1 MTDKIKRQYGAEMA
15 DTGRQPTIV
24 ARIRARLKEARAD
37 EKLARLDKRFA
48 PVVADAD
55 GPTAPATSPAA
66 VHGDARIADLHQ
78 QIERLRRSRDDAR
91 GVATGLRSLSEDPTT
106 TPRRTYRYLR
116 LVMIGA
122 VATIFLAVGL
132 TWREYHDLIPTIS
145 HFFYTP
151 AGVVFV
157 GSLIAAA
164 AAMVA
169 LSGDG
174 VQQVL
179 LDVAA
184 MLAPIIAL
192 VPTNADNTMLKN
204 LRQNLCPDGAAVC
217 VPSPFDGYATIGMT
231 VWCVVVP
238 TVLLIALGIGIADRR
253 SSGKFTA
260 QFFWTQALC
269 WAVWIAVFTWFIW
282 FRDAFFTAG
291 HYMSAVAFFVVV
303 TLVALWQAILGPL
316 QTRREIANGD
326 QPTRLQRSL
335 PWVYWFI
342 AALLIGVQ
350 LIGGAIFAGMIKPG
364 PDGVFWVEAWGLI
377 GFGVFWLVQTLQKWR
392 VLDA

>member
-1 MTDKIKRQYGAEMA
+1 MA

-24 ARIRARLKEARAD
+24 ARIRARLKETRAD
-37 EKLARLDKRFA
+37 EKLARIDSLFPA
-48 PVVADAD
+48 VVTDAD
-55 GPTAPATSPAA
+55 EPTAQAGTPAA
-66 VHGDARIADLHQ
+66 VPGDPRITDLHE
-78 QIERLRRSRDDAR
+78 QIVRLRGSRDDAR
-91 GVATGLRSLSEDPTT
+91 GVATQLRSLSEDPQT

-122 VATIFLAVGL
+122 VGAIFLAVGL
-132 TWREYHDLIPTIS
+132 TWQEYHHLIPTIS

-192 VPTNADNTMLKN
+192 VPTNADNAILTN
-204 LRQNLCPDGAAVC
+204 LRQNVCPDGREVC

-231 VWCVVVP
+231 VWCVAVP
-238 TVLLIALGIGIADRR
+238 VVLLIALAIGIADRR
-253 SSGKFTA
+253 SSGKFTP

-269 WAVWIAVFTWFIW
+269 WLVWIAMFTWFIW
-282 FRDAFFTAG
+282 FRDGFFAAG
-291 HYMSAVAFFVVV
+291 HYVSAVAFFVVV

-316 QTRREIANGD
+316 QTRREIANGE
-326 QPTRLQRSL
+326 QPTPLQRTL
-335 PWVYWFI
+335 PWVYWLI
-342 AALLIGVQ
+342 AALLVAV
-350 LIGGAIFAGMIKPG
+350 LLMGGAIFTGLVKPG
-364 PDGVFWVEAWGLI
+364 PDGMFWVEAWGLI
-377 GFGVFWLVQTLQKWR
+377 GFGVFWLIQTLQKWR

>member
-1 MTDKIKRQYGAEMA
+1 MTGKINRQYGAHMA

-24 ARIRARLKEARAD
+24 AKIRARLKETRAD
-37 EKLARLDKRFA
+37 EKLARLDRLFPA
-48 PVVADAD
+48 AAADAD
-55 GPTAPATSPAA
+55 APTAPAEPPAA
-66 VHGDARIADLHQ
+66 VPGEPRIADLHQ
-78 QIERLRRSRDDAR
+78 EIARLRRSRDDAR
-91 GVATGLRSLSEDPTT
+91 GAATQLRSLSEDPQT

-116 LVMIGA
+116 LVLIGTVSA
-122 VATIFLAVGL
+122 IFLAVGL
-132 TWREYHDLIPTIS
+132 TWQEYHHLIPTIS

-184 MLAPIIAL
+184 MMLPIIAL

-204 LRQNLCPDGAAVC
+204 LRQNLCPDGATVC

-231 VWCVVVP
+231 VWCIVVP
-238 TVLLIALGIGIADRR
+238 VVLLIALSIGIADRR
-253 SSGKFTA
+253 SSGRFTA

-269 WAVWIAVFTWFIW
+269 WMVWIAVFTWFMW
-282 FRDAFFTAG
+282 FRDAFFAAG
-291 HYMSAVAFFVVV
+291 HYISAVAFFIVV

-316 QTRREIANGD
+316 QTRREIANGQ
-326 QPTRLQRSL
+326 QPTPLQRGL

-342 AALLIGVQ
+342 AALLVGVQ
-350 LIGGAIFAGMIKPG
+350 LVGGAIFAGVIKPG
-364 PDGVFWVEAWGLI
+364 PDGMFWVEAWGLI
-377 GFGVFWLVQTLQKWR
+377 GFGVFWLIQTLQKWR
-392 VLDA
+392 LLDA